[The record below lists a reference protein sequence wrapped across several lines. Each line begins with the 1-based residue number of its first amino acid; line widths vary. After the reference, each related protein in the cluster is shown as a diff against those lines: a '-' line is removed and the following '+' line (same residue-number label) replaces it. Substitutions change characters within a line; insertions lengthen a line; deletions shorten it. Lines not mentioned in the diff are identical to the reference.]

1 MKDNQ
6 AKYPQLR
13 FKGFTDPWEQRKL
26 SDFSKTT
33 YGGGTPKTAVTEY
46 WDGNIPWIQSSNLT
60 VDDVQEVN
68 LDKFITDDA
77 IKNSAAKLIPANS
90 IAIVTRVGVGK
101 LTLMKQEFAT
111 SQDFLSLSE
120 LHVDEQFGLYSI
132 YKLLQKE
139 LNNIQGT
146 SIKGMTKAD
155 LLTKDIMIPV
165 EKDEQIKIGSFF
177 KQLDH
182 LITLH
187 QRKLAKLKELK
198 QGYLQK
204 LFPRNGSKFPQL
216 RFAGF
221 ADAWEQRN
229 FGELYKKNLE
239 RNKDQFSSDR
249 TISIATMRF
258 KKEGNGAAEDSL
270 VSYKVLREGDI
281 AFEGHTSK
289 RFAFGRF
296 VLNDIGDGIMSPRF
310 TTLRP
315 TQDMP
320 IKFWKQYIHYEPIMR
335 YPIVNSTKLGTM
347 MNELVVDEFL
357 NQPVLV
363 PELSEQQKIGSFF
376 KQLDGTIT
384 LHQSKLEKLQE
395 LKKGYLQKMFC

>member
-1 MKDNQ
+1 M
-6 AKYPQLR
+6 PGLR
-13 FKGFTDPWEQRKL
+13 FKGFSDSWEQRKL

-198 QGYLQK
+198 KGYLQK
-204 LFPRNGSKFPQL
+204 LFPQNGEKVPEL
-216 RFAGF
+216 RFKEYS
-221 ADAWEQRN
+221 DAWEKRKFKDLVVRVNKTSDDSTIPSVEFEDIISKQGR
-229 FGELYKKNLE
+229 L
-239 RNKDQFSSDR
+239 NKDVRLKINSKQGIYFEPQDVLFGKLRPYLQNWLFPSFYGRAVGD
-249 TISIATMRF
+249 F
-258 KKEGNGAAEDSL
+258 W
-270 VSYKVLREGDI
+270 VLRANSSVLSEYL
-281 AFEGHTSK
+281 
-289 RFAFGRF
+289 F
-296 VLNDIGDGIMSPRF
+296 VLIQSPRF
-310 TTLRP
+310 QIVANISSGTK
-315 TQDMP
+315 MP
-320 IKFWKQYIHYEPIMR
+320 RSDWNTVSNTSFPI
-335 YPIVNSTKLGTM
+335 
-347 MNELVVDEFL
+347 
-357 NQPVLV
+357 PVQ
-363 PELSEQQKIGSFF
+363 SEQRKIWQLFNVLDNLIAATQHKVDLLNKL
-376 KQLDGTIT
+376 KQ
-384 LHQSKLEKLQE
+384 
-395 LKKGYLQKMFC
+395 GYLQRMFC